1 MKLVGW
7 IEFKIKTA
15 GAKAL
20 AKEIR
25 RKSMENVYT
34 NELRKLVAEFPNRSA
49 WKRGVKEYTDELL
62 DNLEENAQYYERLP
76 RNEKELKEWL
86 LNGAMDWED
95 YSYGGCSLIYDGD
108 IAERLCTP
116 SELKKK
122 DGGRLAPNSQ
132 ESWLDVQTRAL
143 RQASIRIK
151 IKFRLLKNVTD

>member
-1 MKLVGW
+1 
-7 IEFKIKTA
+7 
-15 GAKAL
+15 
-20 AKEIR
+20 
-25 RKSMENVYT
+25 MENIYT
-34 NELRKLVAEFPNRSA
+34 NELRKLVEEIPNTSA

-62 DNLEENAQYYERLP
+62 DNLEEKAQYYERLP

-122 DGGRLAPNSQ
+122 DGGRLVPNSQ

-143 RQASIRIK
+143 RDAYCRIWWE
-151 IKFRLLKNVTD
+151 FRFL

>member
-1 MKLVGW
+1 
-7 IEFKIKTA
+7 
-15 GAKAL
+15 
-20 AKEIR
+20 
-25 RKSMENVYT
+25 MEKVYT
-34 NELRKLVAEFPNRSA
+34 NERRKLVEEIQNTSD

-143 RQASIRIK
+143 RQACIRIK
-151 IKFRLLKNVTD
+151 SKFRLLKNVTD

>member
-1 MKLVGW
+1 
-7 IEFKIKTA
+7 
-15 GAKAL
+15 
-20 AKEIR
+20 
-25 RKSMENVYT
+25 MENIYT
-34 NELRKLVAEFPNRSA
+34 NELRKLVEEIPNTSA

-62 DNLEENAQYYERLP
+62 DNLEEKAQSYERLP

-86 LNGAMDWED
+86 LNGAMSWDE

-122 DGGRLAPNSQ
+122 DGGRLAPNSN

-143 RQASIRIK
+143 CQAHSRIAR
-151 IKFRLLKNVTD
+151 KFRLLEKPQIDF